1 MEDYL
6 SQLNPQ
12 QRAAVEYIDGPQ
24 LVIAGAGSG
33 KTRVLTYKIVHLL
46 AKEYEPW
53 RLMALTF
60 TNKAAN
66 EMRERIEKLV
76 GEKVS
81 KKIWMGTFHSL
92 FSRILRANAEKLG
105 FKPSFTIYDSDDSR
119 ALIKSIIKDMNLD
132 DKVYKPSVVQNAISM
147 AKNALVSP
155 ELYRQDRDLMENDRR
170 GHRGQIV
177 DIYTTYRHRCHVA
190 GAMDFDDLLYYTNV
204 LFRDYPEVRRHYSEF
219 FRYVLV
225 DEYQDTN
232 FAQHCIV
239 SQLCE
244 GSRSLTMVGDDAQSI
259 YSFRGANIRNILNL
273 KKAYPDLKIFKLE
286 QNYRSTQSIV
296 AAANSL
302 IDKNSEQIRKEVFSK
317 NATGTPIEVC
327 RCYSDFDEASV
338 VADRIA
344 RLKVAQRSNFND
356 FAILYRTNA
365 QSRRFEESLRKR
377 RISYRIYGGLSFY
390 QRKEIKDAI
399 AYFRLSVNPDDDEA
413 LRRVINYPARGIGDT
428 TLKKLVH
435 AAIERGVSIWNVIC
449 DSGDLNVNSGTMK
462 KLDAFRELIAGFN
475 SLNQEGADAAQ
486 LARAVYSRTRIL
498 LVLMTDNTP
507 ESVSQREN
515 LMEMQR
521 NVEEF
526 VAGRLEEDNSDV
538 SMTDFLAEVSLATDQ
553 DESDKSNDRV
563 TLMTVHAAKGLEFR
577 NVMIVG
583 VEEELFPS
591 AMSCDS
597 LQAIE
602 EERRLLYVAI
612 TRAMEFCMITYAAN
626 RFRNG
631 QTVITRPSRFL
642 ADIDRKFLRPVQ
654 GTDYEDVDHGVDPL
668 AHYRESYHSNNG
680 LEESRRKAQARA
692 AKLAA
697 QVAKNSTSGGEN
709 EFVIHNADE
718 LWAGMK
724 IFHGRFG
731 TGTITDVQ
739 DSASGAKITVTFKN
753 ADTKVLLL
761 RFARFKILS

>member
-1 MEDYL
+1 
-6 SQLNPQ
+6 
-12 QRAAVEYIDGPQ
+12 
-24 LVIAGAGSG
+24 
-33 KTRVLTYKIVHLL
+33 
-46 AKEYEPW
+46 
-53 RLMALTF
+53 
-60 TNKAAN
+60 
-66 EMRERIEKLV
+66 
-76 GEKVS
+76 
-81 KKIWMGTFHSL
+81 
-92 FSRILRANAEKLG
+92 
-105 FKPSFTIYDSDDSR
+105 
-119 ALIKSIIKDMNLD
+119 
-132 DKVYKPSVVQNAISM
+132 
-147 AKNALVSP
+147 
-155 ELYRQDRDLMENDRR
+155 
-170 GHRGQIV
+170 
-177 DIYTTYRHRCHVA
+177 
-190 GAMDFDDLLYYTNV
+190 
-204 LFRDYPEVRRHYSEF
+204 
-219 FRYVLV
+219 
-225 DEYQDTN
+225 
-232 FAQHCIV
+232 
-239 SQLCE
+239 
-244 GSRSLTMVGDDAQSI
+244 
-259 YSFRGANIRNILNL
+259 
-273 KKAYPDLKIFKLE
+273 
-286 QNYRSTQSIV
+286 
-296 AAANSL
+296 
-302 IDKNSEQIRKEVFSK
+302 
-317 NATGTPIEVC
+317 
-327 RCYSDFDEASV
+327 
-338 VADRIA
+338 
-344 RLKVAQRSNFND
+344 
-356 FAILYRTNA
+356 
-365 QSRRFEESLRKR
+365 
-377 RISYRIYGGLSFY
+377 
-390 QRKEIKDAI
+390 
-399 AYFRLSVNPDDDEA
+399 
-413 LRRVINYPARGIGDT
+413 
-428 TLKKLVH
+428 
-435 AAIERGVSIWNVIC
+435 
-449 DSGDLNVNSGTMK
+449 MK